1 MRRLK
6 MKLKGALA
14 VTITLILA
22 ACGAD
27 PQEDENVLQEI
38 DPPQEI
44 EFINENEELDVQGQ
58 AMDDE
63 NGEVGDSVTDMDG
76 DGEADEAQGVEEK
89 GGPVDETV
97 MKELYLLDS
106 NGYVAPLSLP
116 IATNTGSNEIENIIN
131 HLVHGG
137 PIVELLPN
145 GFQAVLPSGT
155 EVLDIEVSNGVA
167 TIDFSE
173 GFTEYHPNQEL
184 QLLEALTWSVTEL
197 DGINRVKLKVN
208 GEPLTTMPKNGTP
221 IGDGYT
227 RNHGINLEMTD
238 VEDITNTSSA
248 IVYFISQTD
257 ENTNYIPV
265 TRRIPNDGNKYEAVV
280 NELLKGPNM
289 WTPLLTDFREGV
301 KLLEEPSYSS
311 GTVTLNFN
319 EAILDMLGGTA
330 ISEDVLNTIVL
341 SLTELNE
348 VEEVALLVESNDS
361 ILVSSGE
368 NISDPV
374 TRPEMVNTGE
384 Y

>member
-289 WTPLLTDFREGV
+289 WTPLLTDFRESV

-348 VEEVALLVESNDS
+348 VEEVAFLVESNDS